1 MYRSGDGFRGLDL
14 FMSCNWEGR
23 FCSERLMFKDLGCQ
37 SVRESN
43 WHRMLIVAMGSQ
55 GLQGLGYFPL

>member
-1 MYRSGDGFRGLDL
+1 
-14 FMSCNWEGR
+14 MSCNWEGR

-55 GLQGLGYFPL
+55 GLEGLGYFPL